1 MTQTVVAPP
10 PQPPR
15 EIREPAV
22 AGAFYPAAPAALRK
36 QVDDLLAQAPDLDL
50 PTPKAIVAPHAGYLY
65 SGALAARAYAR
76 LRPARDRIRRVVLLG
91 PAHRV
96 AFQGIALPTAD
107 SFLTPLGQVPVD
119 RELVEAVAAMP
130 QVHRLDAAHALEHSL
145 EVHLPFLQRVL
156 EDFTVLP
163 LVVGPTEPLAVAQVL
178 DRVWGGPE
186 TAIVISSDL
195 SHYHGYDDA
204 RGRDSATAARIEA
217 LDFAKIDGHGA
228 CGAYPL
234 NGMLLMARHRGLSA
248 TRIGL
253 CNSGDTAGDR
263 SRVVG
268 YGAWA
273 FSPCGTREF
282 AVGQRHAMIDLAL
295 RAIKS
300 GLRSGKRPEV
310 RTDTFSAALQTLRAS
325 FVTLKRDGRL
335 RGCIGSLAA
344 QRPLANDIAW
354 NAWSAAFA
362 DPRFQKLTA
371 QELPGMSLGISV
383 LSPPHPLHV
392 DSEADLKAKLR
403 PGVDGLIIADGDRRA
418 TFLPQVWDDLQD
430 ADTFLAHLKAKAG
443 MAKDHWS
450 DTMQVS
456 RYTAES
462 FSGPVQG

>member
-1 MTQTVVAPP
+1 MTQSATAPHLP
-10 PQPPR
+10 GAQ

-36 QVDDLLAQAPDLDL
+36 QVDELLAAAPDLDL
-50 PTPKAIVAPHAGYLY
+50 PAPKAIVAPHAGYIY
-65 SGALAARAYAR
+65 SGALAAQAYAR
-76 LRPARDRIRRVVLLG
+76 LRPARDRIRRVILLG

-96 AFQGIALPTAD
+96 AFQGIAVPTVAA
-107 SFLTPLGQVPVD
+107 FQTPLGPVRVD
-119 RELVEAVAAMP
+119 REAAAAIADMP
-130 QVHRLDAAHALEHSL
+130 QVHQLDAAHALEHSL

-156 EDFTVLP
+156 DDVAVLP

-178 DRVWGGPE
+178 ERLWGGPE

-204 RGRDSATAARIEA
+204 RGRDSATASRIEA
-217 LDFAKIDGHGA
+217 LDFGKIDGHGA

-234 NGMLLMARHRGLSA
+234 NGLLLMARHRGLCA

-282 AVGQRHAMIDLAL
+282 AVGQRHAMLDLAV
-295 RAIKS
+295 RAIRS

-310 RTDTFSAALQTLRAS
+310 RIETFSPPLQTLRAC
-325 FVTLKRDGRL
+325 FVTLKKEGRL

-344 QRPLANDIAW
+344 TRPLAADIAW

-362 DPRFQKLTA
+362 DPRFPKLTP
-371 QELPGMSLGISV
+371 QELPGLNVGISV

-392 DSEADLKAKLR
+392 ADEADLKAKLR

-418 TFLPQVWDDLQD
+418 TFLPQVWEDLQD
-430 ADTFLAHLKAKAG
+430 VDTFLAHLKRKAG
-443 MAKDHWS
+443 MAPDHWS
-450 DTMQVS
+450 DSMQVS

-462 FSGPVQG
+462 FAAPVPG